1 MPEDDHSMVRTP
13 RKGVRSL
20 QAYQSEVC
28 NHPGVD
34 GDPEVAEVSFYGQ
47 AMATVFDHLSGVQQD

>member
-1 MPEDDHSMVRTP
+1 MPEDGHSMVRTP

-34 GDPEVAEVSFYGQ
+34 GDPEVAEVSF
-47 AMATVFDHLSGVQQD
+47 MVKRWLRCSIT